1 MVGSS
6 SGTEGEVGESTLGSS
21 SGASGE
27 VGEASVMRGG
37 PWGKKEATGKAP
49 VCVALDI
56 NTCFYSLPFD

>member
-27 VGEASVMRGG
+27 VGQASVMRGG
-37 PWGKKEATGKAP
+37 PWGKKGGNRKGS
-49 VCVALDI
+49 
-56 NTCFYSLPFD
+56 SLSVWH

>member
-37 PWGKKEATGKAP
+37 PWGKKRGNRKGS
-49 VCVALDI
+49 
-56 NTCFYSLPFD
+56 SLCGIRH